1 MRATP
6 AASADRFLLRM
17 LHRAGGTLARGLLA
31 TVVVLVAPGN
41 ASAVSTRDLIELSK
55 AGLSDE
61 VLVALIE
68 ADGTEFHLDAPKI
81 LALRAEGLSERVIL
95 AMIKNS
101 RPAPVPDS
109 TPAEAAAPPQPS
121 PGPQGDPYFV
131 VIGEKPP
138 EPPPQPPPTYTVPW
152 IPWVA
157 APVRSS
163 RHQQPFINYRGF
175 GRFINDGWIDNT
187 RPGRFLNN
195 GWVVRTP
202 RH

>member
-1 MRATP
+1 MRATL
-6 AASADRFLLRM
+6 AAFVDRIRLRT
-17 LHRAGGTLARGLLA
+17 RRRGGGPLAPLLA
-31 TVVVLVAPGN
+31 TLFLLAAPRI
-41 ASAVSTRDLIELSK
+41 ASAVSTRDLIELAK
-55 AGLSDE
+55 AGLSDD

-81 LALRAEGLSERVIL
+81 LDLRAAGLSERVIM

-101 RPAPVPDS
+101 HPAPDS
-109 TPAEAAAPPQPS
+109 APAQVVAPAQPQAA
-121 PGPQGDPYFV
+121 PQGDPYFV
-131 VIGEKPP
+131 IIGDKPP
-138 EPPPQPPPTYTVPW
+138 EPPPEPPPTYVMPW
-152 IPWVA
+152 IPWAA
-157 APVRSS
+157 APVRSP